1 MNWKTNIAILA
12 AGAMLF
18 GAACGDS
25 EGNNG
30 NNGGNNGGGD
40 TGELEFPFSPEEWF
54 NNWDSNQVVDPQ
66 LEDPTNEEAPNFAPA
81 SGSPALGNGA
91 APSDG
96 FFEDTDFVGA
106 IGETDWTAGWTVAGP
121 QGGLALPDISTPGAA
136 PDAADHPNVECA
148 EQTPFGQL
156 CTITGEITEDLSIE
170 ADEGVTW
177 LISGEVF
184 VGNDTDETV
193 FSIGAGVTVWADT
206 TSDNTTFL
214 TVRRNSKIEAVGE
227 ADNPIVFTPAVEA
240 VDRERGLWGGLI
252 INGNGVLN
260 TGDEA
265 TGEGNTG
272 TYGGDDNGDD
282 SGTLQYVRVEYAGD
296 KITQDNELNGIAF
309 QGVGSG
315 TTINYVQVHMNSDDG
330 VEFFGGAAEAKHL
343 VLTGIGDDS
352 IDWTDGWQGKV
363 QYAVVQQYGDEAD
376 RGIEADN
383 LGDNPSQTPRS
394 NPMFSN
400 VTLIGGENGDTGMLL
415 RRGTAGTFYSML
427 ITNFYDACVD
437 LDTEETF
444 TNAYADGMYTGDLQI
459 QNSIVYCEGTGDNF
473 EALEPPEM

>member
-1 MNWKTNIAILA
+1 MTRKTTIAVLA
-12 AGAMLF
+12 AAMMLF

-30 NNGGNNGGGD
+30 NNGGNNGGGE
-40 TGELEFPFSPEEWF
+40 TGELDFPFSPEEWF
-54 NNWDSNQVVDPQ
+54 ENWETNQIADPQ
-66 LEDPTNEEAPNFAPA
+66 LEDPTNEDAPDFAPA

-91 APSDG
+91 APGDD
-96 FFEDTDFVGA
+96 FFDDTDFVGA
-106 IGETDWTAGWTVAGP
+106 IGEDDWTEGWTVAGR
-121 QGGLALPDISTPGAA
+121 QGGLSLPDISTPGEA

-170 ADEGVTW
+170 ADDGVTW

-184 VGNDTDETV
+184 IGNDTGETV
-193 FSIGAGVTVWADT
+193 FGIGEGVTVWTDT

-214 TVRRNSKIEAVGE
+214 TVRRNSKIEAIGAAE
-227 ADNPIVFTPAVEA
+227 NPIVFTPAVEA
-240 VDRERGLWGGLI
+240 VDRERGLWGGLV

-272 TYGGDDNGDD
+272 TYGGDDNSDS
-282 SGTLQYVRVEYAGD
+282 SGTLKYVRVEYAGD

-315 TTINYVQVHMNSDDG
+315 TTIDYVQVHMNSDDG

-352 IDWTDGWQGKV
+352 IDWSDGWQGKI
-363 QYAVVQQYGDEAD
+363 QYAVAQQYGDESD
-376 RGIEADN
+376 RGIEADGN
-383 LGDNPSQTPRS
+383 SDNPSRTPLS
-394 NPMFSN
+394 NPTFSN
-400 VTLIGGENGDTGMLL
+400 ITLIGGENGDTGLLL

-427 ITNFYDACVD
+427 ITNFYNACVD

-444 TNAYADGMYTGDLQI
+444 TNAYADGMFTGELMI
-459 QNSIVYCEGTGDNF
+459 QNSIVYCDDTGDNF
-473 EALEPPEM
+473 EALEPPS